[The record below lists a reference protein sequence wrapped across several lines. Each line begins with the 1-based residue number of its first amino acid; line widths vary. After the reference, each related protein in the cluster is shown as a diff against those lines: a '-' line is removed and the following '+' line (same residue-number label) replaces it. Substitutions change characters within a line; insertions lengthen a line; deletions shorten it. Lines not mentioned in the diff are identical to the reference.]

1 MRMNLKKIFV
11 LIICIIIQVTYIV
24 SANEDATQSFGYQN
38 IMHEVRQRNAGVQ
51 PIPTQPVTPLAT
63 PVAMPVPT
71 PIPTTITPQGLVVP
85 NSIVIPPIHPT
96 QHPTITM
103 HTYTTER
110 QNMYGEI
117 VESYNKL
124 SKDKDNKN
132 LCANYINSVEN
143 YRNTYGDI
151 LLKSENRDNYFQI
164 MQRLGLAYK
173 NTSRIDDAI
182 DTYENLLKENP
193 TNINI
198 KKHLLVLY
206 DEATS
211 CIDAE
216 NMLSQIKLYEPSY
229 NMNFKN
235 CSDNIV
241 SQTTNTIPRYQSNE
255 THRQEQEP
263 TPKDNYNWDMVYLT
277 YFGLWILVFII
288 WGNIDK
294 FDLHNKENKT
304 FNYQIKYD
312 YNNTPIK
319 PDIYE
324 FGFDKDSYDE
334 IIQKINNAGN
344 FDAYDY
350 LMAPISMYIITQI
363 FVAPTILFPIFRLG
377 WGLIAGIIFYVLSIF
392 AVNKIKNKLILLK
405 LDSSVKNYN
414 NYISAIKLYDEA
426 KSKYDKE
433 LKRIEEEKRKAKERE
448 RWKQKDY
455 WYNLDPFEF
464 EEKIGELFRNL
475 GYNVAVTKKSGDGG
489 IDVLIKKGHNTIGV
503 QCKRYKDKVGA
514 KEVRE
519 LWAVKDYFKLNGKVQ
534 KIDRVIMIALSGV
547 SKPAY
552 EFIQQFPEYELW
564 TINTIL
570 AKANEVNYSYKN

>member
-11 LIICIIIQVTYIV
+11 LIICIIIQVTCIV

-63 PVAMPVPT
+63 PVTMPVPT
-71 PIPTTITPQGLVVP
+71 PIPTTRTPQGLIVP

-216 NMLSQIKLYEPSY
+216 NLFSQIRINEPNY
-229 NMNFKN
+229 NPNLKN
-235 CSDNIV
+235 CSDN
-241 SQTTNTIPRYQSNE
+241 
-255 THRQEQEP
+255 
-263 TPKDNYNWDMVYLT
+263 
-277 YFGLWILVFII
+277 
-288 WGNIDK
+288 
-294 FDLHNKENKT
+294 
-304 FNYQIKYD
+304 
-312 YNNTPIK
+312 
-319 PDIYE
+319 
-324 FGFDKDSYDE
+324 
-334 IIQKINNAGN
+334 
-344 FDAYDY
+344 
-350 LMAPISMYIITQI
+350 
-363 FVAPTILFPIFRLG
+363 
-377 WGLIAGIIFYVLSIF
+377 
-392 AVNKIKNKLILLK
+392 
-405 LDSSVKNYN
+405 
-414 NYISAIKLYDEA
+414 SAIKTENSNNLDIYNNSNKAETSNNSGFTFALTIIFFIVIYIIAYILEQKEVA
-426 KSKYDKE
+426 KRKE
-433 LKRIEEEKRKAKERE
+433 LEEKQKRQEENERLEQERIQKELEEKRRIQEEYRRRQIENQRREQERKQRELEEQKRKIQE
-448 RWKQKDY
+448 RAMRLQKNY
-455 WYNLDPFEF
+455 WYNHIKDFEF
-464 EEKIGELFRNL
+464 EDKIGEIFQEL
-475 GYNVAVTKKSGDGG
+475 GYDVNVTQKSSDGG
-489 IDVLIKKGHNTIGV
+489 VDVIIKKDNIIKCV
-503 QCKRYKDKVGA
+503 QCKHYHENHAVKIDDIRALWG
-514 KEVRE
+514 VRE
-519 LWAVKDYFKLNGKVQ
+519 DFNASG
-534 KIDRVIMIALSGV
+534 VIMVTTGRI
-547 SKPAY
+547 SKKGLA
-552 EFIQQFPEYELW
+552 FIEKRKPDYELW
-564 TINTIL
+564 TIDTII
-570 AKANEVNYSYKN
+570 AKAKEANYNYS

>member
-1 MRMNLKKIFV
+1 MRMILKKI
-11 LIICIIIQVTYIV
+11 LILSICLICQLSCIAYE
-24 SANEDATQSFGYQN
+24 EDATQSVEFQN
-38 IMHEVRQRNAGVQ
+38 VMQKVRQKNSGGQ
-51 PIPTQPVTPLAT
+51 PLSQVTNVSKAAPTQTPVTPQPANNI
-63 PVAMPVPT
+63 PNNIIVPT
-71 PIPTTITPQGLVVP
+71 MPEAQF
-85 NSIVIPPIHPT
+85 
-96 QHPTITM
+96 PTITIPTFVSDRESKYERIRE
-103 HTYTTER
+103 TYK
-110 QNMYGEI
+110 N
-117 VESYNKL
+117 L
-124 SKDKDNKN
+124 SSNKN
-132 LCANYINSVEN
+132 DINLCTQYINAVED
-143 YRNTYGDI
+143 YRNTYGDT
-151 LLKSENRDNYFQI
+151 LLKSENRDNYIQI
-164 MQRLGLAYK
+164 MQRLGFAYE
-173 NTSRIDDAI
+173 NTSRINDAI
-182 DTYENLLKENP
+182 ATYEILLKESPFN
-193 TNINI
+193 TKI
-198 KKHLLVLY
+198 KEQLLYLY
-206 DEATS
+206 DDNNLCGKAK
-211 CIDAE
+211 IIL
-216 NMLSQIKLYEPSY
+216 NQIKIYEPTY

-235 CSDNIV
+235 CSDNTV
-241 SQTTNTIPRYQSNE
+241 TQTTNTMPRYQSNE

-294 FDLHNKENKT
+294 FDLHNEENKT

-350 LMAPISMYIITQI
+350 LMAPISMYMITQI

-405 LDSSVKNYN
+405 LDSSIKNYN

-489 IDVLIKKGHNTIGV
+489 IDVLIKKGHTTIGV

-570 AKANEVNYSYKN
+570 ANAKEVNYSYTHF